1 MMIMMMMAII
11 VKIGGG
17 INNTP
22 KYTKFDFM
30 NFKLL
35 GAFQAR
41 ILVVAF

>member
-1 MMIMMMMAII
+1 MMM
-11 VKIGGG
+11 IGGG

-22 KYTKFDFM
+22 DRNTKFDFM